1 MSQTTETTKAAVPT
15 IVSSPL
21 DLSHVSPE
29 MFAALAAAQ
38 GEIENATKNATNKHL
53 ANNYADL
60 GEVLSEI
67 RKVYPKNG
75 LVLLQ
80 SPSFDGVYVDIV
92 TVIGHTS
99 GAYITSHLGAAVP
112 MQSIQG
118 VGAGITYLRRYAAAA
133 LAGIAQEDAD
143 GEAMAAAMQQDQG
156 GGQNRDYR
164 REPQQQGNQQRM
176 PQAKKPAPQQD
187 DATTQQQAP
196 AQEQQDHSPGALFGT
211 GISKGQESLIRAKGL
226 VAGLPDDQAIYEWFG
241 TVTPENINDFMT
253 KVRDRTAQQ

>member
-1 MSQTTETTKAAVPT
+1 MSQTTETTKAAAPT
-15 IVSSPL
+15 IVSTPL
-21 DLSHVSPE
+21 DLTHVSPE

-67 RKVYPKNG
+67 RKVFPKNG
-75 LVLLQ
+75 LVLIQ
-80 SPSFDGVYVDIV
+80 SPSFDGLYVDII

-99 GAYITSHLGAAVP
+99 GAYITSRLGAAVP
-112 MQSIQG
+112 MASIQG

-143 GEAMAAAMQQDQG
+143 GEAMAAAMQQDQSG
-156 GGQNRDYR
+156 NQGREQR
-164 REPQQQGNQQRM
+164 REPQQSSQQRM

-187 DATTQQQAP
+187 DTTTQQQAP
-196 AQEQQDHSPGALFGT
+196 EKEQQDHPPGVLFGT
-211 GISKGQESLIRAKGL
+211 GISKGQEGLIRAKGL
-226 VAGLPDDQAIYEWFG
+226 AAGLPDDQAIYEWFG